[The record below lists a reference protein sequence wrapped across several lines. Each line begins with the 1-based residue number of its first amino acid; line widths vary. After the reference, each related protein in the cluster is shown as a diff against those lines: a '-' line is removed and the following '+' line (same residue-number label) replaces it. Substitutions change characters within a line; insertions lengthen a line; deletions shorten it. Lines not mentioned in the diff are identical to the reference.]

1 MLCYMSE
8 EDGNL
13 IDAIAKSDEL
23 DMFETDLVIDLIDW
37 RWNEFARAVHLRGFY
52 FHIAYIL
59 A

>member
-1 MLCYMSE
+1 MSE